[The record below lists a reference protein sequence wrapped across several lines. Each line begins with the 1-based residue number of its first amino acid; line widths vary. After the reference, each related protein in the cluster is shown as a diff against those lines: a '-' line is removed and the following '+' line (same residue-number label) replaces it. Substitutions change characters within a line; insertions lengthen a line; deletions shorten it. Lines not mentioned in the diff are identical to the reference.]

1 VTTEIGVVTHRLDF
15 RKSKDCVDF
24 NKFDDKNLL
33 SRQMLEAGYE
43 KGSVEPPAQANF
55 AVELEVL
62 INNAGNQRL
71 RLPIDLQTAADLVLF

>member
-1 VTTEIGVVTHRLDF
+1 MLD
-15 RKSKDCVDF
+15 
-24 NKFDDKNLL
+24 
-33 SRQMLEAGYE
+33 AGYE

-71 RLPIDLQTAADLVLF
+71 RSPIDLQTDADQVLF